1 MITRLGKYE
10 LQTQLGHGGT
20 AEVWKA
26 LDTQLQR
33 HVAIKLLHADLQ
45 EDPQF
50 VTRFEHEAQLVASLH
65 HPNIVQVHDFQIV
78 RPPEVEHTI
87 AYMVMEYIEG
97 QTLADYI
104 QSTSGQGHIPLPA
117 DIVQLFT
124 SIALAVDYAHQKG
137 VVHRDIKPANILL
150 DKRHTERNR
159 MGEPALTD
167 FGIAKM
173 LGTSSGT
180 LTGAQLS
187 TPLYISPEQVKG
199 YPGNERSDLY
209 ALGVILYE
217 TVTGVLPFRGESAT
231 DVMAQHLHATPPSPS
246 LFNPNI
252 PLALTMVILRSLAKD
267 PDSRFPS
274 AASMVAALAESLTI
288 AVPESLGKPAYPVD
302 TPDMPTRIGPLPD
315 ISKTSSTPVIST
327 TLPAPV
333 VAAGTSIPHALTPTY
348 SSQTLPAAM
357 PHQTPSFSTSS
368 IPRQGNQPAQ
378 ATPILGARTARGR
391 HWKPLYTALA
401 ALLIVVVLG
410 SSIYYLTLVRP
421 AVGTDIVGHAYYTS
435 SGQLNGV
442 AQGVADQ
449 VRIDITN
456 VSPPAAGKNYC
467 AWLLPDRV
475 RPNRPGLPMQTPILL
490 TNNLPVKS
498 GEIHYFYPGDAQ
510 HNDLLSTTSRF
521 LITQEDTG
529 TTPHTPST
537 DRSTWTYYA
546 ELPQVLLPGGA
557 TTLRGIDHIR
567 HLFSND
573 PTLDEL
579 GLHGGLD
586 IWLFRN
592 TEKVLEWS
600 ISARDDFDPTGK
612 NYTLMHDLFLRVLE
626 YLDGIPNVQ
635 VDIPSSTNTPILVD
649 PTIARV
655 AILTIDPNQVAGK
668 LLATS
673 PPGYLAHLPLHVQQ
687 ALRAPDATS
696 EIKTLAPQILDA
708 LNHAQVWFT
717 QVRKDAK
724 ALFAMSPAQLS
735 QPAARDIMDDMVT
748 QATYAYIGQLDPATN
763 KVTSGVLQA
772 HYDIQKL
779 ATFDITKSVP
789 DRL

>member
-1 MITRLGKYE
+1 MVTKLGKYE
-10 LQTQLGHGGT
+10 LQTQLGQGGT

-33 HVAIKLLHADLQ
+33 YVAIKLLHADLQ

-104 QSTSGQGHIPLPA
+104 QSTSGQGHIPMPTDL
-117 DIVQLFT
+117 VQLFT
-124 SIALAVDYAHQKG
+124 SIALAIDYAHQKG

-252 PLALTMVILRSLAKD
+252 PPALTMVILRSLAKD

-274 AASMVAALAESLTI
+274 AASMVAALAESLSV
-288 AVPESLGKPAYPVD
+288 AVPESLGKPAYPAD
-302 TPDMPTRIGPLPD
+302 MPDMPTRIGPLPD
-315 ISKTSSTPVIST
+315 VSKTSSTPVIST
-327 TLPAPV
+327 AMPAPV
-333 VAAGTSIPHALTPTY
+333 VAAATSTPRTPSLAY
-348 SSQTLPAAM
+348 SPQPLPAAT
-357 PHQTPSFSTSS
+357 PHVAPPFPTPSTPVQAPSVLAA
-368 IPRQGNQPAQ
+368 QGPE
-378 ATPILGARTARGR
+378 GR
-391 HWKPLYTALA
+391 RWKPLYIVLA
-401 ALLIVVVLG
+401 ALLIVALLG
-410 SSIYYLTLVRP
+410 STIYYLTLVRP
-421 AVGTDIVGHAYYTS
+421 VAGTGVVGHAYFTS
-435 SGQLNGV
+435 SGQLQDG
-442 AQGVADQ
+442 AQGIADELQ
-449 VRIDITN
+449 IDITN
-456 VSPPAAGKNYC
+456 VSPPAQGKSYY
-467 AWLLPDRV
+467 AWLLGDKKNLNTPDLLV
-475 RPNRPGLPMQTPILL
+475 PAPIQPPILL
-490 TNNLPVKS
+490 TNNLPVKN

-510 HNDLLSTTSRF
+510 HNNLLSETSRF
-521 LITQEDTG
+521 LITQEDANQ
-529 TTPHTPST
+529 TPRAPST
-537 DRSTWTYYA
+537 DHTTWVYYA
-546 ELPQVLLPGGA
+546 ELPQMLIPGDPTG
-557 TTLRGIDHIR
+557 LRGLDHIR
-567 HLFSND
+567 HLFYNED
-573 PTLDEL
+573 HLKVL
-579 GLHGGLD
+579 ALYGGLD

-592 TEKVLEWS
+592 TEKVLELS
-600 ISARDDFDPTGK
+600 VSARDDFDPTGK

-635 VDIPSSTNTPILVD
+635 IDIPSSTNIPILID
-649 PTIARV
+649 PVIGKV
-655 AILTIDPNQVAGK
+655 AILTINPDQGSGK
-668 LLATS
+668 FLATN

-708 LNHAQVWFT
+708 LNHAQVWLT

-724 ALFAMSPAQLS
+724 DLFAMSPAQLS
-735 QPAARDIMDDMVT
+735 QPAARDILDDMVT
-748 QATYAYIGQLDPATN
+748 QATYAYIGQLNPATD
-763 KVTSGVLQA
+763 KVTPGVLQA
-772 HYDIQKL
+772 HYDVQKL
-779 ATFDITKSVP
+779 ATFDITKNVP
-789 DRL
+789 DKL